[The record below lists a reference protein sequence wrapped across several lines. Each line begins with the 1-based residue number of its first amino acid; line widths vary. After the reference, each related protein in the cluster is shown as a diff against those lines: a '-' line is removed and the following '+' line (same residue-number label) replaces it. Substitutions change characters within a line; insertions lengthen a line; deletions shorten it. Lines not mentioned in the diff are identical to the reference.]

1 MYENQS
7 LAETAVASQVFL
19 SREALGE
26 FIECVKGAAVMKDLS
41 NAQSK
46 CLKTNHWRKLQLLHP
61 KFS

>member
-41 NAQSK
+41 NAQSTMSENQP
-46 CLKTNHWRKLQLLHP
+46 LAETAVVA
-61 KFS
+61 S